1 MTSVNV
7 TEARDFYEAIFLL
20 GNVNASSSIS
30 LLNTVVCS
38 VVTPSS
44 FVYGNYID
52 ASRFVQLED
61 MECNFQPLN
70 ITFQVLLAETIY
82 GIFIIFFTFLYIFTS
97 LLLCLHLS
105 PSLYD
110 VVPGHKQGAQ
120 QAAWLHCGHQDTQPA
135 GWQRS

>member
-1 MTSVNV
+1 MHLSKNVLFNVNV
-7 TEARDFYEAIFLL
+7 WSGL
-20 GNVNASSSIS
+20 S

-44 FVYGNYID
+44 FVYGNSID

-70 ITFQVLLAETIY
+70 LTFQVQLSQSIEDFQFFY
-82 GIFIIFFTFLYIFTS
+82 GFLYIITS
-97 LLLCLHLS
+97 LSLSLCLC
-105 PSLYD
+105 D

-120 QAAWLHCGHQDTQPA
+120 SAAWLHCGHQDTQPA